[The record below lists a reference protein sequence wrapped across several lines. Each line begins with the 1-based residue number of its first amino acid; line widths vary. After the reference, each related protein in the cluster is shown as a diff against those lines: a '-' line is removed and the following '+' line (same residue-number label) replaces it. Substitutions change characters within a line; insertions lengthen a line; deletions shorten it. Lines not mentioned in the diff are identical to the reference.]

1 MDINILRE
9 IATVLSFGTFLGI
22 MGWAW
27 WRGNRSRFDE
37 AAQLPFT
44 QED

>member
-9 IATVLSFGTFLGI
+9 IATVLCFGTFLGI
-22 MGWAW
+22 MGWAYS
-27 WRGNRSRFDE
+27 RANRARFDE

-44 QED
+44 QD